1 MTWTPAQDAPLRE
14 RIDAGDTMRQAAAV
28 LRVTRNAI
36 AGRMMRLG
44 ITSKNPS
51 AGNRTSTSGF
61 RPAKPM
67 GHPKPVKL
75 TDARRKKKMFST
87 AYKLAE
93 IVPPT
98 PNKADAFKPLDGTNP
113 KHWTERS
120 PFECSWPVGPD
131 GADQQSCCAPIVKG
145 SWCAVHHR
153 LGNIET
159 PRMKMFNPDR
169 KAA

>member
-1 MTWTPAQDAPLRE
+1 MTWTPAQDALLRA
-14 RIDAGDTMRQAAAV
+14 RIDAGDTMRQAAAA
-28 LRVTRNAI
+28 LRVTRNAV

-44 ITSKNPS
+44 ITSKNISGKNITSRQP
-51 AGNRTSTSGF
+51 RTP
-61 RPAKPM
+61 RQ
-67 GHPKPVKL
+67 PKPVKV
-75 TDARRKKKMFST
+75 TDGRKKKMFST

-98 PNKADAFKPLDGTNP
+98 PNKADAFKPLPGTNP
-113 KHWTERS
+113 KHWSERRRG
-120 PFECSWPVGPD
+120 ECSWPVGPD

-153 LGNIET
+153 VGNVET

>member
-1 MTWTPAQDAPLRE
+1 MTWTPEQDALLRS
-14 RIDAGDTMRQAAAV
+14 RIDAGDTMRQAAEV

-44 ITSKNPS
+44 ITSKNLT
-51 AGNRTSTSGF
+51 GGKTCTSGF
-61 RPAKPM
+61 ARIKPTRQ
-67 GHPKPVKL
+67 PKPVKV
-75 TDARRKKKMFST
+75 TDGRKKKMFST

-98 PNKADAFKPLDGTNP
+98 PNKTDAFKPLPGTNP
-113 KHWTERS
+113 KHWSERRRG
-120 PFECSWPVGPD
+120 ECSWPVGPD

-153 LGNIET
+153 VGNVET

-169 KAA
+169 RRVG

>member
-1 MTWTPAQDAPLRE
+1 MTWTPEQDALLRA
-14 RIDAGDTMRQAAAV
+14 RIDAGDTMRQAAAA
-28 LRVTRNAI
+28 LRVTRNAV

-44 ITSKNPS
+44 ITSKNISGKNITSRQP
-51 AGNRTSTSGF
+51 RTP
-61 RPAKPM
+61 RP
-67 GHPKPVKL
+67 PKPVKL

-98 PNKADAFKPLDGTNP
+98 PNKADAFKPLPGTNP
-113 KHWTERS
+113 KHWSERT

-131 GADQQSCCAPIVKG
+131 GADQHSCCAPIVKG